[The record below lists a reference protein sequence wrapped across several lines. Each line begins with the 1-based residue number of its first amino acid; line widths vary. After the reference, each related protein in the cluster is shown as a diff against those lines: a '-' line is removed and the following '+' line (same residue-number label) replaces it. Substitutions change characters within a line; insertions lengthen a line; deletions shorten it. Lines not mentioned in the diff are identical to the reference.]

1 MKRLLFFS
9 LLLVGVSLYSQESIT
24 LRIVRPSRLSGAA
37 SVINLSV
44 QGDAF
49 TIKNGGTLVLTLT
62 PDYVS
67 PIKIEGRL
75 TSQTQANLS
84 INPKP
89 GETYEVE
96 VGFNFNG
103 IYIELKKGEE
113 AKPGEVVY
121 VPKNETDTT
130 KWSSSLKV
138 DRKTGGFGLKAEKDD
153 PSEAIRKEWLQKG
166 GRIKSEST
174 MLTGMFFSMDI
185 DGYGEL
191 NGYGGGISMYENYF
205 KLKVPEYKEGFSSW
219 NSFNAGYGFDWLLSS
234 TKYTI
239 DQSMFS
245 MSVKSFSWNML
256 FAGNLGWTL
265 GLGTFRGRENW
276 KGVALT
282 FKYRPTLN
290 FTMTNSTIETK
301 SSSPYIPNSKTSSTD
316 SDYSFNAVGFG
327 FDLQFSNFYATM
339 EKLAPKPAAKFSF
352 FFLPPTDKSP
362 LFISLSLGILVYSQ
376 PGAKRGRVK

>member
-1 MKRLLFFS
+1 MKHFLFFS

-37 SVINLSV
+37 TSINLSI
-44 QGDAF
+44 QGEEF
-49 TIKNGGTLVLTLT
+49 IIKNGGTLMLTLT
-62 PDYVS
+62 PDFVS
-67 PIKIEGRL
+67 PIKIEGKSS
-75 TSQTQANLS
+75 SQTQATLS

-89 GETYEVE
+89 AETFEVE

-103 IYIELKKGEE
+103 IYIELKKGVE

-121 VPKNETDTT
+121 VPKNESDTT

-166 GRIKSEST
+166 GKIKSASS
-174 MLTGMFFSMDI
+174 MITGMFFSMDI
-185 DGYGEL
+185 DGYGVL
-191 NGYGGGISMYENYF
+191 NGYGGGISMYDNYF

-234 TKYTI
+234 FKYTI

-245 MSVKSFSWNML
+245 MDIKSLSWNML
-256 FAGNLGWTL
+256 LAGNLGWTL
-265 GLGTFRGRENW
+265 GLGTFRGRDNW
-276 KGVALT
+276 KGVAIT
-282 FKYRPTLN
+282 FKYRPTFN
-290 FTMTNSTIETK
+290 ITMTSSTIETI

-327 FDLQFSNFYATM
+327 FDFQFSNFYATM

-362 LFISLSLGILVYSQ
+362 LFISLSLGYLIYSQ
-376 PGAKRGRVK
+376 PGVKSKKVR